1 VALVSI
7 ITVVKDDAVGLVSTY
22 SSLTE
27 QKFQE
32 WEMIIVAGVSKDLT
46 LLTAKKLRSADGRV
60 RLLQEKGRS
69 IYGAMNEG
77 LDAAKAEFVWFMNA
91 GDCFAGPD
99 ALVNAFHEISTQ
111 SLGVVVGGYGI
122 KGAEKDKRF
131 QYSNRTLN
139 SITFAFNRR
148 AGCHQAMIFRT
159 DSLRNEGC
167 YDTTYTLASD
177 FALVLKVI
185 KNAGGQRVSEV
196 YAIIEPGGLADQG
209 IIEVHLQKHLIRKKM
224 FHNPIVTIASIVW
237 TISAQSKII
246 FRLFFLRNPRE
257 LSKESRNQ

>member
-7 ITVVKDDAVGLVSTY
+7 ITVVKDDAAGLVSTY

-32 WEMIIVAGVSKDLT
+32 WEMIIVAGVSKDST
-46 LLTAKKLRSADGRV
+46 LSTAKKLRSADRRV
-60 RLLQEKGRS
+60 RLLEERGRS

-77 LDAAKAEFVWFMNA
+77 LDVVVGEFVWFMNA

-99 ALVNAFHEISTQ
+99 VLVNAFHEISTQ

-122 KGAEKDKRF
+122 NGATKSKRF

-139 SITFAFNRR
+139 SIIFAFNRR

-159 DSLRNEGC
+159 DSLRNVGC
-167 YDTTYTLASD
+167 YDTTYSLASD
-177 FALVLKVI
+177 FAMVLEVI
-185 KNAGGQRVSEV
+185 KNAGGKRVSEV
-196 YAIIEPGGLADQG
+196 YAMIEPGGLADQG
-209 IIEVHLQKHLIRKKM
+209 ITKVHHQKHLIRKKI

-237 TISAQSKII
+237 TIAAQSKIK
-246 FRLFFLRNPRE
+246 FRLFLLRSPRKP
-257 LSKESRNQ
+257 SKESGN